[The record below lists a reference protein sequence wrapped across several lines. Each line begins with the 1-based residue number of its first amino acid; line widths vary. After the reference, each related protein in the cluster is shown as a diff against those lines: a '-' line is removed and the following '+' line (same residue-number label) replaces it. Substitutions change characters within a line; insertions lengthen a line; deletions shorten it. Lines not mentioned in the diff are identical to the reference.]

1 MLKRLFLFVGVL
13 SVASIAAQDKPYFQ
27 QEVNYTIEVKLD
39 DNKHMLNGSESFIY
53 TNNSPDA
60 LSFIYIHIWPNAYKN
75 RNTALAKQLARGK
88 KFTLFTTLEENKGY
102 IDSLDFK
109 VDGVKANWEYDAQN
123 IDICKINLSQ
133 PLQPGQRIVIS
144 TPFRVKLPSGS
155 ISRLGH
161 IGQSY
166 QITQWYPKPAVYDR
180 NGWHQMPYLN
190 QGEFYSEYGSY
201 DVSITLPKNYIIG
214 ATGDCQTQ
222 SEVEFMNQEA
232 AAGLDKIAKL
242 KIDLNNKEIDAN
254 AFPLSSAEWK
264 TVRYTQNRVHD
275 FGWFADKRW
284 IVLKGSVET
293 PQNKNQ
299 VTTWALFT
307 PESANTWDKAP
318 VYLHDA
324 IYYYSLW
331 NGDYPYKQV
340 TAVDGTISAGGGM
353 EYPNVTVIGSA
364 GSPRMLETVIM
375 HEVGHNW
382 FYGILGSNERDN
394 PWMDEGLNSFN
405 EDRYMDTKYPDDGV
419 GSAIGLPNAIAE
431 KLGFGDFSQRALSEW
446 SYLIS
451 ATKNQDQAL
460 QTTSDNFTSINY
472 GGIVYKKTAILF
484 YYLKASLGTELFDQ
498 CMHNY
503 FEQWKFKHPQP
514 EDLRRVFEET
524 TKQDLGWFFNDLV
537 KTTEK
542 LDFRI
547 TGIKHKGDNTVVK
560 VKNIGN
566 APGPASV
573 NGIWTGV
580 LQPGQK
586 TGIEIKTDRVYRI
599 DREGMIPEINRSNNY
614 SKNTGLFKK
623 VEPLNLMFGSSMDS
637 PYKTE
642 LFWAPVYM
650 WNAHDKNMLGVSL
663 HNMKLFPQ
671 KFEWNVAPVYSFG
684 RKDVSGFASIK
695 YNKLNFHA
703 GVDMQRFGLGG
714 GDALNNYYSDAMY
727 ALDNYSVIRP
737 FVSYTF
743 QNKPENLNKDF
754 QLNVRLGYQYQIFQ
768 GNLAVETLVAAPNTS
783 NSYREFVQFDA
794 GIHKGIDFR
803 QAFDINGRVLYNTN
817 LIQSN
822 SSQIGTILSAS
833 GNYHYM
839 YSLTKRK
846 DLYVRAYAGYQ
857 VEDDKASNL
866 AYGAFG
872 LSGISGN
879 YDYTFDQLFLGRGI
893 SNGISGEQVNTGMGN
908 LGINLKNQGANRRLL
923 SLTGGFQLPINFMDI
938 SVQGTIL
945 DAWSCNCTG
954 LANGVFWNTSIVIQP
969 IKNVWSVTVPIYGNT
984 NVQNAADPKYLN
996 GIMMN
1001 LNLTALRPFQL
1012 IRNIKF

>member
-1 MLKRLFLFVGVL
+1 MLRRLLFV
-13 SVASIAAQDKPYFQ
+13 AAVVSATCANAQTKAYFQ

-39 DNKHMLNGSESFIY
+39 DTKHMIYGSESFVY

-60 LSFIYIHIWPNAYKN
+60 LPFIYMHIWPNAYKN

-88 KFTLFTTLEENKGY
+88 KFSLFTTLEENKGY

-109 VDGVKANWEYDAQN
+109 VDGVKATWEYDAEN
-123 IDICKINLSQ
+123 IDICKVYLSQ

-190 QGEFYSEYGSY
+190 QGEFYSEFGSY

-214 ATGDCQTQ
+214 ATGDCQTS
-222 SEVEFMNQEA
+222 SEVEFMNQQA
-232 AAGLDKIAKL
+232 NLGLEKVANAKVNGT
-242 KIDLNNKEIDAN
+242 KSGSDLN
-254 AFPLSSAEWK
+254 AFPASSTEWK

-284 IVLKGSVET
+284 IVLKGNVET
-293 PQNKNQ
+293 PKEHNQ

-307 PESANTWDKAP
+307 PESANTWDKSP

-331 NGDYPYKQV
+331 NGDYPYSQV

-364 GSPRMLETVIM
+364 GTARMLETVIM

-394 PWMDEGLNSFN
+394 AWMDEGLNSFN
-405 EDRYMDTKYPDDGV
+405 EDRYMDTKYPEEGV
-419 GSAIGLPNAIAE
+419 GSAIGLPSALTDA
-431 KLGFGDFSQRALSEW
+431 LGLGDFSQRALSEW

-451 ATKNQDQAL
+451 ATVNDDQAL

-484 YYLKASLGTELFDQ
+484 YYLKASLGNNLFDL

-503 FEQWKFKHPQP
+503 FDQWKFKHPQP

-524 TKQDLGWFFNDLV
+524 TKQDLGWFFNDLI

-542 LDFRI
+542 LDFKI
-547 TGIKHKGDNTVVK
+547 TGIKHEDNLTTVK
-560 VKNIGN
+560 VKNVGN

-573 NGIWTGV
+573 NGVWTGV

-586 TGIEIKTDRVYRI
+586 TALQVKSENVYRI
-599 DREGMIPEINRSNNY
+599 DREGMIPEISRTNNY
-614 SKNTGLFKK
+614 AKNKGLFKK
-623 VEPLNLMFGSSMDS
+623 TEPLDLKFITSMDS

-642 LFWAPVYM
+642 LFWAPIYM
-650 WNAHDKNMLGVSL
+650 WNAHDKNMLGLSL
-663 HNMKLFPQ
+663 HNMKIFQQ
-671 KFEWNVAPVYSFG
+671 KFEWNVSPVYSFG
-684 RKDVSGFASIK
+684 RKDVSGFATVK

-703 GVDMQRFGLGG
+703 GMDMQRFGLGG
-714 GDALNNYYSDAMY
+714 DALNYYSDAMY
-727 ALDNYSVIRP
+727 ALDNYTIMRP

-743 QNKPENLNKDF
+743 KNKPENLNKNF
-754 QLNVRLGYQYQIFQ
+754 QLLVKLSYQYQLFQ
-768 GNLAVETLVAAPNTS
+768 GVLNVQTLVEAPNTS
-783 NSYREFVQFDA
+783 TSYREFAQFDA
-794 GIHKGIDFR
+794 NMHKGIDFR
-803 QAFDINGRVLYNTN
+803 QGFDINGRVLYNTN

-822 SSQIGTILSAS
+822 ASQIGTILSAS
-833 GNYHYM
+833 GSYHYM

-846 DLYVRAYAGYQ
+846 DIYVRAFAGYQ
-857 VEDDKASNL
+857 VEKDKASNL

-893 SNGISGEQVNTGMGN
+893 SSGVSGEQVNTGMGN

-923 SLTGGFQLPINFMDI
+923 SLTGGFQLPINIMNV
-938 SVQGTIL
+938 SLQGTIL
-945 DAWSCNCTG
+945 DAWSCNCNN
-954 LANGVFWNTSIVIQP
+954 LAEGVYWNTSLVIEP
-969 IKNVWSVTVPIYGNT
+969 IKNVWSVTVPIYGNK
-984 NVQNAADPKYLN
+984 NVQNAADAKYLN

-1012 IRNIKF
+1012 LRSIKF